1 MAGILAGMSHAD
13 NEENFAH
20 PAVEREA
27 SSAAF
32 GLGYPGP
39 TEAAEPFI
47 PVEGYGTRPVHRPG
61 PVVPATTIEFP
72 DAEIEENHPAMG
84 HDSKFRDEIAAARR
98 IVVKI
103 GSSSLT
109 DDDGRVDPRRIDIIA
124 DALEARMARGTD
136 AVVVSSGAV
145 ACGMGPLQLSQKPT
159 DLATKQ
165 AAASVGQVL
174 LAQEWARSFAR
185 YGRTIG
191 QVLLTASDAGVRD
204 RARNAQRTI
213 DRLRQLKAVPI
224 VNENDT
230 VATSN
235 MRFGDNDRLA
245 AVVSHLVFADALFL
259 LSDVDGL
266 FDRNPAEPG
275 AQFVPEVKSGKDL
288 RGVVAGDGGR
298 LGTGGMAAKVSAARL
313 ASRAGVPVLLTA
325 MDNIGAALNDAKVGT
340 CFWPQEDRLSAWKF
354 WVLYAAE
361 SHGRLHLDA
370 GAVRAISDSRNSLL
384 PVGITRVEGDFSQ
397 GQVVDIVGED
407 GQLVGRGEVS
417 YDSTMLDGMI
427 GKSTREL
434 PDIAQRPVVHADY
447 LSTYSNRA
455 QLPR

>member
-20 PAVEREA
+20 PADEREA

-39 TEAAEPFI
+39 TEVAEPFI

-84 HDSKFRDEIAAARR
+84 HDSKFRDEIASARR

-136 AVVVSSGAV
+136 VVVVSSGAV
-145 ACGMGPLQLSQKPT
+145 ACGMGPLQLNQKPT

-288 RGVVAGDGGR
+288 RGVAAGDGGR

-397 GQVVDIVGED
+397 GQVVDIVGDD